1 MSHQRTSRD
10 LRDLTIKRGRILRVV
25 MRGILGDAATVE
37 RAILEL
43 ATAGPP
49 VLPSKVSYV
58 E

>member
-1 MSHQRTSRD
+1 
-10 LRDLTIKRGRILRVV
+10 

-49 VLPSKVSYV
+49 VLPSKVSYL

>member
-10 LRDLTIKRGRILRVV
+10 LTIKRVV

-37 RAILEL
+37 RAILEP
-43 ATAGPP
+43 AMAGPP
-49 VLPSKVSYV
+49 VLPLKDSYL